1 MDAIMARDFNFD
13 NTLGDGF
20 GLPRTICNR
29 YVSSCSALI
38 GKEVCVGFC
47 LASFFKSRRDE
58 IISRWVDLLKTE
70 VGAQYAARPRKELLG
85 TVSKAY
91 DAEVDV
97 ILRNDYK
104 KVSAFITEIT
114 KMRLEA
120 GFLLSDVQK
129 AFELFRRLV
138 IDLLIKETSLVDFA
152 DAVVRMN
159 DCLNYTIHRFSDHF
173 QSMHEKKIL
182 DHNRSLEAEIIA
194 RTAELVESEL
204 NYKTLVEEI
213 NDGYFVVQNKVIVF
227 ANQAFCNM
235 HGYGLKEVLG
245 AHFSDF
251 VAPGDLKKIVGI
263 FKRGL
268 KKRTSSR
275 IFEYLRLTQK
285 KETYPTEIQ
294 SKVAQYG
301 NHISRIGIC
310 RDITNRVRLE
320 GKMRESERMA
330 TIGQITTS
338 LSHEIRNPLS
348 AIKMN
353 LQILKKNPQIMGNDQ
368 RRIDISA
375 KEVNRLE
382 GILEEVL
389 DFAKP
394 LQIKPGRVDINAIV
408 AAALDLL
415 EMKFAE
421 AGINIVTDLDSN
433 LPTIQADGEK
443 LGQALINILLNALEA
458 SSYGSK
464 VEIQTTFGP
473 GHRGG
478 VEILLADE
486 GHGIRGQYASE
497 IFKPFF
503 TTKSS
508 GTGLGLS
515 NAHRIIDAHGGR
527 IDVDNRPIPGA
538 FFKITLPADNH
549 D

>member
-1 MDAIMARDFNFD
+1 M
-13 NTLGDGF
+13 
-20 GLPRTICNR
+20 
-29 YVSSCSALI
+29 
-38 GKEVCVGFC
+38 GFC
-47 LASFFKSRRDE
+47 LETFFDSKRDK
-58 IISRWVDLLKTE
+58 IIDRWVDLLKTE

-97 ILRNDYK
+97 ILRDDYK

-114 KMRLEA
+114 RMRLEA

-138 IDLLIKETSLVDFA
+138 IDLLIKETALADFA

-173 QSMHEKKIL
+173 QAMHEKKIL

-227 ANQAFCNM
+227 ANQAFCKM

-245 AHFSDF
+245 GNFSEF
-251 VAPGDLKKIVGI
+251 VAPGDREKIVGV
-263 FKRGL
+263 FKKGL
-268 KKRTSSR
+268 EERTIPR
-275 IFEYLRLTQK
+275 TIEYLRLTQK
-285 KETYPTEIQ
+285 QETYPTEIQ
-294 SKVAQYG
+294 SKVAQY
-301 NHISRIGIC
+301 NNSISRIGIC

-320 GKMRESERMA
+320 KKMRESERMA
-330 TIGQITTS
+330 YIGQITTS

-382 GILEEVL
+382 RILEEVL

-394 LQIKPGRVDINAIV
+394 LQIRTDRVEVNAVVV
-408 AAALDLL
+408 ASLDLL
-415 EMKFAE
+415 DMKFAE
-421 AGINIVTDLDSN
+421 SGMEIVTALDSN
-433 LPTIQADGEK
+433 LPAIHADEEK
-443 LGQALINILLNALEA
+443 LGQAFINILLNALEA
-458 SSYGSK
+458 STYGSK
-464 VEIQTTFGP
+464 VEIQTMIGS
-473 GHRGG
+473 GNGDE
-478 VEILLADE
+478 VEIIIADE
-486 GHGIRGQYASE
+486 GHGISRQHASE

-527 IDVDNRPIPGA
+527 IDVDNRRRTGA
-538 FFKITLPADNH
+538 FFKISLPFNKGRVYG
-549 D
+549 

>member
-1 MDAIMARDFNFD
+1 M
-13 NTLGDGF
+13 
-20 GLPRTICNR
+20 
-29 YVSSCSALI
+29 
-38 GKEVCVGFC
+38 GFC

-58 IISRWVDLLKTE
+58 IITRWVDLLKTE

-138 IDLLIKETSLVDFA
+138 IDLLIKETSLADFA

-173 QSMHEKKIL
+173 QAMHEKKIL

-251 VAPGDLKKIVGI
+251 VAPGDREKIVGI

-394 LQIKPGRVDINAIV
+394 LQIKPGRVEINAIV
-408 AAALDLL
+408 AAALELL

-473 GHRGG
+473 GHGGG

-486 GHGIRGQYASE
+486 GHGIRGQHASE

-515 NAHRIIDAHGGR
+515 NAHRIIEAHGGR

>member
-1 MDAIMARDFNFD
+1 MR
-13 NTLGDGF
+13 NTPPGH
-20 GLPRTICNR
+20 
-29 YVSSCSALI
+29 
-38 GKEVCVGFC
+38 
-47 LASFFKSRRDE
+47 AS
-58 IISRWVDLLKTE
+58 
-70 VGAQYAARPRKELLG
+70 ELMG

-97 ILRNDYK
+97 ILRDDYQRIN
-104 KVSAFITEIT
+104 AFITEIT

-138 IDLLIKETSLVDFA
+138 IDLLIKETALADFA

-173 QSMHEKKIL
+173 QAMHEKKIL
-182 DHNRSLEAEIIA
+182 EHNRLLEAEIQA

-245 AHFSDF
+245 GHFSEF
-251 VAPGDLKKIVGI
+251 VAPGDREKIVGV
-263 FKRGL
+263 FKKGL
-268 KKRTSSR
+268 EERTSPR
-275 IFEYLRLTQK
+275 TFEYLRLTKK

-294 SKVAQYG
+294 SKVAQYD
-301 NHISRIGIC
+301 NRISRIGIC

-320 GKMRESERMA
+320 RKMRESERMA

-394 LQIKPGRVDINAIV
+394 LQIKPGRVEINAIV
-408 AAALDLL
+408 AGVTRT
-415 EMKFAE
+415 
-421 AGINIVTDLDSN
+421 AGDEVCRSGHKHRYRSRFEPSDHSGRRGK
-433 LPTIQADGEK
+433 A
-443 LGQALINILLNALEA
+443 GQALINILLNALEA

-464 VEIQTTFGP
+464 VEIQTTFGS
-473 GHRGG
+473 GNGG
-478 VEILLADE
+478 EVEILLADE
-486 GHGIRGQYASE
+486 GHGIRQAACIGNLQTLFHHQKQRYRIGAEQCPSHHRS
-497 IFKPFF
+497 PR
-503 TTKSS
+503 
-508 GTGLGLS
+508 GTDRCRQPPDS
-515 NAHRIIDAHGGR
+515 RC
-527 IDVDNRPIPGA
+527 V
-538 FFKITLPADNH
+538 F
-549 D
+549 

>member
-1 MDAIMARDFNFD
+1 M
-13 NTLGDGF
+13 
-20 GLPRTICNR
+20 
-29 YVSSCSALI
+29 
-38 GKEVCVGFC
+38 GFC
-47 LASFFKSRRDE
+47 LPSFFTSRRHE
-58 IISRWVDLLKTE
+58 IVTRWVDVLKTE
-70 VGAQYAARPRKELLG
+70 MGAQYAARSRKELMG

-97 ILRNDYK
+97 ILHNNYQK
-104 KVSAFITEIT
+104 INAFIYEIT

-129 AFELFRRLV
+129 AFELFRRLA
-138 IDLLIKETSLVDFA
+138 IDLMVKEATLAEFS
-152 DAVVRMN
+152 DAVSRMN
-159 DCLNYTIHRFSDHF
+159 DCLNYTIHRFSDYF
-173 QSMHEKKIL
+173 QAMHQKKIL
-182 DHNRSLEAEIIA
+182 EHNRLLEKEIQA
-194 RTAELVESEL
+194 RTAALVESEL

-235 HGYGLKEVLG
+235 HGYGLQEVLG
-245 AHFSDF
+245 RHFSDF
-251 VAPGDLKKIVGI
+251 VAPGDSKKIVGI
-263 FKRGL
+263 YKHGL
-268 KKRTSSR
+268 EERTSQR
-275 IFEYLRLTQK
+275 TFEYLRLTKK
-285 KETYPTEIQ
+285 KEAYPTEIQ
-294 SKVAQYG
+294 SKMAQYD

-320 GKMRESERMA
+320 RKMRESERMA

-353 LQILKKNPQIMGNDQ
+353 LQILKKNPQIIGNDQ
-368 RRIDISA
+368 RRIEISA

-394 LQIKPGRVDINAIV
+394 LHIKTGRVEINAIV
-408 AAALDLL
+408 LAALELL
-415 EMKFAE
+415 DMKFAE
-421 AGINIVTDLDSN
+421 AGITIRTDLDSN
-433 LPTIQADGEK
+433 LPAIEADEEK
-443 LGQALINILLNALEA
+443 LVQALINILLNALEA

-464 VEIQTTFGP
+464 VEIQTAFGT
-473 GHRGG
+473 GNGG
-478 VEILLADE
+478 KVEITLADE
-486 GHGIRGQYASE
+486 GHGISSQHASE

-515 NAHRIIDAHGGR
+515 NAHRIIEAHGGR
-527 IDVDNRPIPGA
+527 IDVDNRPVPGA
-538 FFKITLPADNH
+538 FFKIILPAENSA
-549 D
+549 

>member
-1 MDAIMARDFNFD
+1 
-13 NTLGDGF
+13 
-20 GLPRTICNR
+20 
-29 YVSSCSALI
+29 
-38 GKEVCVGFC
+38 
-47 LASFFKSRRDE
+47 
-58 IISRWVDLLKTE
+58 
-70 VGAQYAARPRKELLG
+70 
-85 TVSKAY
+85 
-91 DAEVDV
+91 
-97 ILRNDYK
+97 
-104 KVSAFITEIT
+104 
-114 KMRLEA
+114 
-120 GFLLSDVQK
+120 
-129 AFELFRRLV
+129 
-138 IDLLIKETSLVDFA
+138 
-152 DAVVRMN
+152 
-159 DCLNYTIHRFSDHF
+159 
-173 QSMHEKKIL
+173 
-182 DHNRSLEAEIIA
+182 
-194 RTAELVESEL
+194 
-204 NYKTLVEEI
+204 
-213 NDGYFVVQNKVIVF
+213 
-227 ANQAFCNM
+227 
-235 HGYGLKEVLG
+235 
-245 AHFSDF
+245 
-251 VAPGDLKKIVGI
+251 
-263 FKRGL
+263 
-268 KKRTSSR
+268 
-275 IFEYLRLTQK
+275 
-285 KETYPTEIQ
+285 
-294 SKVAQYG
+294 
-301 NHISRIGIC
+301 
-310 RDITNRVRLE
+310 
-320 GKMRESERMA
+320 MRESERMA

-394 LQIKPGRVDINAIV
+394 LQIKPGRVEINAIV
-408 AAALDLL
+408 AAALELL

-464 VEIQTTFGP
+464 VEIQTTFGQ
-473 GHRGG
+473 GHGGG

-486 GHGIRGQYASE
+486 GHGIRGQHASE

-515 NAHRIIDAHGGR
+515 NAHRIIEAHGGR

-538 FFKITLPADNH
+538 FFKITLPADSH

>member
-1 MDAIMARDFNFD
+1 M
-13 NTLGDGF
+13 
-20 GLPRTICNR
+20 
-29 YVSSCSALI
+29 
-38 GKEVCVGFC
+38 GFC
-47 LASFFKSRRDE
+47 LSTFFNANRDE
-58 IISRWVDLLKTE
+58 IIGRWVELLKTD
-70 VGAQYAARPRKELLG
+70 VGPQYAARPRRELLG

-97 ILRNDYK
+97 IISSDYEK
-104 KVSAFITEIT
+104 INGFITEIT

-120 GFLLSDVQK
+120 GFRLSDVQK

-138 IDLLIKETSLVDFA
+138 IDLLIHETTLAEFSDS
-152 DAVVRMN
+152 VVRMN
-159 DCLNYTIHRFSDHF
+159 DCLNYTIHRFSDYF
-173 QSMHEKKIL
+173 QAMHEKKIL
-182 DHNRSLEAEIIA
+182 EHNRLLEAEIRA

-213 NDGYFVVQNKVIVF
+213 NDGYFVVQNKAIVF

-235 HGYGLKEVLG
+235 HGYDLKEALG
-245 AHFSDF
+245 GNFSDF
-251 VAPGDLKKIVGI
+251 VAPEDREKIVALH
-263 FKRGL
+263 KEGL
-268 KKRTSSR
+268 DEQTPPRT
-275 IFEYLRLTQK
+275 FEYLRLTKK
-285 KETYPTEIQ
+285 KETFPTEIQ
-294 SKVAQYG
+294 SKVARYD
-301 NHISRIGIC
+301 NIVSRIGIC
-310 RDITNRVRLE
+310 RDITNRVRME
-320 GKMRESERMA
+320 KKVRESERMA
-330 TIGQITTS
+330 YIGQITTS

-382 GILEEVL
+382 RILEEVL

-394 LQIKPGRVDINAIV
+394 LQIKTGRVDINAV
-408 AAALDLL
+408 VLASLELLD
-415 EMKFAE
+415 MKFAE
-421 AGINIVTDLDSN
+421 AGINTITDLDWK
-433 LPTIQADGEK
+433 LPEIQADGEK

-464 VEIQTTFGP
+464 VEILTTLGS
-473 GHRGG
+473 GSGNE
-478 VEILLADE
+478 VEIRLADE
-486 GHGIRGQYASE
+486 GHGIARQHASD

-527 IDVDNRPIPGA
+527 IDVGNRPIPGA
-538 FFKITLPADNH
+538 FFKIILPVEKPD
-549 D
+549 